1 MGRAFP
7 TMSNAGGPAG
17 RREVWNSAHVVQ
29 LFAIVLLTA
38 TSLFLPA
45 VGTATSF
52 VALIDGTNHRL
63 VVAADCRVSLRSAS
77 LSGCKIVEEA
87 GCTAVIRGLYREST
101 TAVSKPPDSR
111 FVRSRGKA

>member
-7 TMSNAGGPAG
+7 TISNAGGPAS
-17 RREVWNSAHVVQ
+17 RLEVWNSAHVVQ

-52 VALIDGTNHRL
+52 VALIDGRNHRL
-63 VVAADCRVSLRSAS
+63 VVAADCRKPAVRFAFGVQDRRVSGLHSSHRRP
-77 LSGCKIVEEA
+77 LS
-87 GCTAVIRGLYREST
+87 
-101 TAVSKPPDSR
+101 
-111 FVRSRGKA
+111 